1 MGKLSDLLDD
11 LYLNQNI
18 SAYHWNRDKK
28 EKENYNEVNPG
39 IGLEL
44 KDGDMRYMIG
54 NYLNSL
60 RNNSNYG
67 LVGYTPFNADTSIGK
82 FSAGIVGGGIT
93 GYPTG
98 DITPAAGLLGSY
110 EKGRFGI
117 NLLAVPNAKVGGK
130 DVDGF
135 LGIQGKYKLK

>member
-1 MGKLSDLLDD
+1 MPSLADLLKDVSLD
-11 LYLNQNI
+11 QSI

-28 EKENYNEVNPG
+28 EKMNYNEVNPG
-39 IGLEL
+39 IGLTL
-44 KDGDMRYMIG
+44 QDGDMRYMIG

-67 LVGYTPFNADTSIGK
+67 LVGYTPFNKITDLGK

-110 EKGRFGI
+110 ENGKFGL
-117 NLLAVPNAKVGGK
+117 NLLAVPNAKVSGK

-135 LGIQGKYKLK
+135 LGIQSRYKF